1 MIRNIKKNIIFI
13 LNLLI
18 ICLFANIV
26 IRIMGLEEGNKVS
39 LSYFIDN
46 ILKSIYFISD
56 NGEKTMNFVRILTI
70 ISMYLVV
77 EINII
82 NYSCYLS
89 EGMKEIVRY
98 HSKSK
103 FDYLVKVLK
112 ISQKYVL
119 KNIIY
124 WMILISFIVFI
135 LNKFQ
140 IANFNDIVILVW
152 FLVINYVFT
161 SFIILVSNIP
171 LTTIILFVSKLF
183 IYNIFLGKEYYLLI
197 IIALILLVYLNI
209 TRKIGEKL
217 WKLGW
222 RK

>member
-1 MIRNIKKNIIFI
+1 
-13 LNLLI
+13 
-18 ICLFANIV
+18 
-26 IRIMGLEEGNKVS
+26 MGLEEGNKVS
-39 LSYFIDN
+39 ISYFIDN

-135 LNKFQ
+135 LNKVQ

-171 LTTIILFVSKLF
+171 LTIIILFVSKLF
-183 IYNIFLGKEYYLLI
+183 IYNIFLGKEYYLLMI
-197 IIALILLVYLNI
+197 MGLILIIYLNI

-217 WKLGW
+217 WKLG
-222 RK
+222 

>member
-1 MIRNIKKNIIFI
+1 MTRNIKKNIIFI

-18 ICLFANIV
+18 ICFFANIV

-39 LSYFIDN
+39 ISYFIDN

-135 LNKFQ
+135 LNKVQ

-197 IIALILLVYLNI
+197 IMGLILIIYLNI

-217 WKLGW
+217 WKLV
-222 RK
+222 

>member
-1 MIRNIKKNIIFI
+1 MTRNIKKNIIFI

-56 NGEKTMNFVRILTI
+56 DGEKAMNFVRILTI
-70 ISMYLVV
+70 ISMYLVI

-135 LNKFQ
+135 LNKVQ
-140 IANFNDIVILVW
+140 IANFNDTVILVW

-197 IIALILLVYLNI
+197 IIGLILIMYLNI
-209 TRKIGEKL
+209 NRKIGEKL
-217 WKLGW
+217 WKLG
-222 RK
+222 

>member
-1 MIRNIKKNIIFI
+1 MTRNIKKNIIFI

-18 ICLFANIV
+18 ICLFPNIV
-26 IRIMGLEEGNKVS
+26 IRTMGLEEGNKVS

-56 NGEKTMNFVRILTI
+56 DGEKAMNFVRILTI

-103 FDYLVKVLK
+103 FDYLVKLLK
-112 ISQKYVL
+112 VSQKYILQSICYWIVML
-119 KNIIY
+119 LFAIFII
-124 WMILISFIVFI
+124 
-135 LNKFQ
+135 NKVEVVS
-140 IANFNDIVILVW
+140 INDIIILVW
-152 FLVINYVFT
+152 FLFINYVFT

-197 IIALILLVYLNI
+197 IIGLILIIYLNI

-217 WKLGW
+217 WKLG
-222 RK
+222 

>member
-1 MIRNIKKNIIFI
+1 MTRNIKKNIIFI

-18 ICLFANIV
+18 ICFFANIV

-112 ISQKYVL
+112 ISQKYILQSICCWIVML
-119 KNIIY
+119 LFAIFII
-124 WMILISFIVFI
+124 
-135 LNKFQ
+135 NKVEVVS
-140 IANFNDIVILVW
+140 INDIIMLVW

-197 IIALILLVYLNI
+197 LILLILIIYLNI

-217 WKLGW
+217 WKLG
-222 RK
+222 

>member
-1 MIRNIKKNIIFI
+1 MKKQIIKIF
-13 LNLLI
+13 L
-18 ICLFANIV
+18 ICLNIYLIYFITNIV
-26 IRIMGLEEGNKVS
+26 IYTFGIEKENKVNV
-39 LSYFIDN
+39 SYFIN
-46 ILKSIYFISD
+46 NVKTLFMILE
-56 NGEKTMNFVRILTI
+56 NGETEINLIKI
-70 ISMYLVV
+70 IGVVSMYLVV

-103 FDYLVKVLK
+103 FDYLVKLLK
-112 ISQKYVL
+112 VSQKYILQSICYWIVML
-119 KNIIY
+119 LFAIFIINRVE
-124 WMILISFIVFI
+124 IVSI
-135 LNKFQ
+135 
-140 IANFNDIVILVW
+140 NDIIIFLW

-171 LTTIILFVSKLF
+171 LTTIILFISKLF

-197 IIALILLVYLNI
+197 IIVLILLVYLNI

-217 WKLGW
+217 WKLG
-222 RK
+222 

>member
-1 MIRNIKKNIIFI
+1 MRKQIIKIF
-13 LNLLI
+13 L
-18 ICLFANIV
+18 ICLHIYLIYFITNIV
-26 IRIMGLEEGNKVS
+26 IYTFGTEKENKVNV
-39 LSYFIDN
+39 SYFINN
-46 ILKSIYFISD
+46 IKTLFMILE
-56 NGEKTMNFVRILTI
+56 NGETEINLIKI
-70 ISMYLVV
+70 IGVVSMYLVV
-77 EINII
+77 EMNII
-82 NYSCYLS
+82 NYTCYLT

-112 ISQKYVL
+112 VSQKYILQSICFWIVML
-119 KNIIY
+119 LFAIFII
-124 WMILISFIVFI
+124 
-135 LNKFQ
+135 NKVEVVS
-140 IANFNDIVILVW
+140 INDIIIFLW
-152 FLVINYVFT
+152 FLLINYIFT

-217 WKLGW
+217 WKLG
-222 RK
+222 

>member
-1 MIRNIKKNIIFI
+1 MTRNIKKNIIFI

-26 IRIMGLEEGNKVS
+26 IRTMGLEEGNKVS

-103 FDYLVKVLK
+103 FDYLVKLLK
-112 ISQKYVL
+112 VSQKYIL
-119 KNIIY
+119 QSICYWII
-124 WMILISFIVFI
+124 MLLFAIFIINKVEVVSINDIIILI
-135 LNKFQ
+135 
-140 IANFNDIVILVW
+140 W

-217 WKLGW
+217 WKLG
-222 RK
+222 

>member
-1 MIRNIKKNIIFI
+1 MTRNIKKNIILI

-26 IRIMGLEEGNKVS
+26 IRTIGLEEGNKVS
-39 LSYFIDN
+39 VSYFIDN

-56 NGEKTMNFVRILTI
+56 DGEKAMNFVRILTI
-70 ISMYLVV
+70 ISMYLVI

-124 WMILISFIVFI
+124 WIILISFIVFV
-135 LNKFQ
+135 LNKVQ

-197 IIALILLVYLNI
+197 LILLILIIYLNI

-217 WKLGW
+217 WKLG
-222 RK
+222 

>member
-1 MIRNIKKNIIFI
+1 MTRNIKKNIIFI

-26 IRIMGLEEGNKVS
+26 IRTMGLEEGNKVS

-103 FDYLVKVLK
+103 FDYLVKLLK
-112 ISQKYVL
+112 VSQKYILQSICYWIVML
-119 KNIIY
+119 LFAIFII
-124 WMILISFIVFI
+124 
-135 LNKFQ
+135 NKVEVVS
-140 IANFNDIVILVW
+140 INDIIILVW
-152 FLVINYVFT
+152 FLFINYVFT

-217 WKLGW
+217 WKLG
-222 RK
+222 

>member
-1 MIRNIKKNIIFI
+1 MTRNIKKNIIFI

-26 IRIMGLEEGNKVS
+26 IRTMGLEEGNKVS

-103 FDYLVKVLK
+103 FDYLVKLLK
-112 ISQKYVL
+112 VSQKYILQSICYWIVML
-119 KNIIY
+119 LFAIFIINKVE
-124 WMILISFIVFI
+124 IVSI
-135 LNKFQ
+135 
-140 IANFNDIVILVW
+140 NDIIIFLW

-197 IIALILLVYLNI
+197 LILLILIIYLNI

-217 WKLGW
+217 WKLG
-222 RK
+222 

>member
-1 MIRNIKKNIIFI
+1 MKKQIIKIF
-13 LNLLI
+13 L
-18 ICLFANIV
+18 ICLNIYLIYFITNIV
-26 IRIMGLEEGNKVS
+26 IYTFGIEKENKVNV
-39 LSYFIDN
+39 SYFIN
-46 ILKSIYFISD
+46 NVKTLFMILE
-56 NGEKTMNFVRILTI
+56 NGETEINLIKI
-70 ISMYLVV
+70 IGVVSMYLVV

-103 FDYLVKVLK
+103 FDYLVKLLK
-112 ISQKYVL
+112 VSQKYILQSICYWIVML
-119 KNIIY
+119 LFVIFIINRVE
-124 WMILISFIVFI
+124 IVSI
-135 LNKFQ
+135 
-140 IANFNDIVILVW
+140 NDIIIFLW

-171 LTTIILFVSKLF
+171 LTTIILFISKLF

-197 IIALILLVYLNI
+197 IIVLILLVYLNI

-217 WKLGW
+217 WKLG
-222 RK
+222 

>member
-1 MIRNIKKNIIFI
+1 MTRNIKKNIILI

-56 NGEKTMNFVRILTI
+56 DGEKTMNFVRILTI
-70 ISMYLVV
+70 ISMYLVI

-112 ISQKYVL
+112 ISQKYILQSVCCW
-119 KNIIY
+119 II
-124 WMILISFIVFI
+124 MLLFAIFII
-135 LNKFQ
+135 NKVEVVSV
-140 IANFNDIVILVW
+140 NDITMIVW

-183 IYNIFLGKEYYLLI
+183 IYNIFLGKEYYLI
-197 IIALILLVYLNI
+197 MIMGLILLIYLNI
-209 TRKIGEKL
+209 NREIGEKL
-217 WKLGW
+217 WRLE
-222 RK
+222 

>member
-1 MIRNIKKNIIFI
+1 MTRNIKKNIIFI

-56 NGEKTMNFVRILTI
+56 DGEKTMNFVRILTI

-217 WKLGW
+217 WKLG
-222 RK
+222 

>member
-1 MIRNIKKNIIFI
+1 MTRNIKKNIIFI

-56 NGEKTMNFVRILTI
+56 DGEKAMNFVRILTI
-70 ISMYLVV
+70 ISMYLVI

-103 FDYLVKVLK
+103 FDYLVKLLK
-112 ISQKYVL
+112 VSQKYILQSICYWIVML
-119 KNIIY
+119 LFAIFIINRVE
-124 WMILISFIVFI
+124 IVSI
-135 LNKFQ
+135 
-140 IANFNDIVILVW
+140 NDIIIFLW

-197 IIALILLVYLNI
+197 IIVLILLVYLNI

-217 WKLGW
+217 WKLG
-222 RK
+222 

>member
-1 MIRNIKKNIIFI
+1 MSRNIKKNIILI

-26 IRIMGLEEGNKVS
+26 IRTMGIEEGNKVS
-39 LSYFIDN
+39 ISYFIDN

-56 NGEKTMNFVRILTI
+56 DGEKTMNFVRILTI
-70 ISMYLVV
+70 ISMYLVI

-82 NYSCYLS
+82 NYTCYLS

-112 ISQKYVL
+112 ISQKYLL
-119 KNIIY
+119 KNTIY
-124 WMILISFIVFI
+124 WIILISFIVFI
-135 LNKFQ
+135 LNKVQ
-140 IANFNDIVILVW
+140 IANFNDIIMLVW
-152 FLVINYVFT
+152 FLFINYVFT

-197 IIALILLVYLNI
+197 LILLILIIYLNI

-217 WKLGW
+217 WKLV
-222 RK
+222 

>member
-1 MIRNIKKNIIFI
+1 MTRNIKKNIILI

-26 IRIMGLEEGNKVS
+26 IRTIGLEEGNKVS

-56 NGEKTMNFVRILTI
+56 DGEKAMNFVRILTI
-70 ISMYLVV
+70 ISMYLVI

-89 EGMKEIVRY
+89 EGMKEIVKY

-112 ISQKYVL
+112 ISQKYIL
-119 KNIIY
+119 QSICCWII
-124 WMILISFIVFI
+124 MLLFAIFII
-135 LNKFQ
+135 NKVEVVS
-140 IANFNDIVILVW
+140 INDIIILVW
-152 FLVINYVFT
+152 FLFINYVFT

-197 IIALILLVYLNI
+197 LILLILIIYLNI

-217 WKLGW
+217 WKLG
-222 RK
+222 

>member
-1 MIRNIKKNIIFI
+1 MTRNIKKNIIFI

-39 LSYFIDN
+39 ISYFIDN
-46 ILKSIYFISD
+46 ILKSIYFISE
-56 NGEKTMNFVRILTI
+56 NGEKSMNFVRILTI

-124 WMILISFIVFI
+124 WIILISFIVFI
-135 LNKFQ
+135 LNKVQ

-197 IIALILLVYLNI
+197 LILLILIIYLNI

-217 WKLGW
+217 WKLV
-222 RK
+222 

>member
-1 MIRNIKKNIIFI
+1 MTRNIKKNIILI

-26 IRIMGLEEGNKVS
+26 IRTIGLEEGNKVS

-56 NGEKTMNFVRILTI
+56 DGEKAMNFVRILTI
-70 ISMYLVV
+70 ISMYLVI

-124 WMILISFIVFI
+124 WIILISFIVFI
-135 LNKFQ
+135 LNKVQ

-197 IIALILLVYLNI
+197 LILLILIIYLNI

-217 WKLGW
+217 WKLV
-222 RK
+222 

>member
-1 MIRNIKKNIIFI
+1 MTRNIKKNIIFI

-26 IRIMGLEEGNKVS
+26 IRTMGLEEGNKVS

-103 FDYLVKVLK
+103 FDYLVKLLK
-112 ISQKYVL
+112 VSQKYILQSICYWIVML
-119 KNIIY
+119 LFAIFII
-124 WMILISFIVFI
+124 
-135 LNKFQ
+135 NKVEVVS
-140 IANFNDIVILVW
+140 INDIIILVW
-152 FLVINYVFT
+152 FLFINYVFT

-171 LTTIILFVSKLF
+171 LTTILLFVSKLF

-197 IIALILLVYLNI
+197 IIVLILIIYLNI

-217 WKLGW
+217 WKLG
-222 RK
+222 

>member
-1 MIRNIKKNIIFI
+1 MTRNIKKNIIFI

-39 LSYFIDN
+39 ISYFIDN

-119 KNIIY
+119 KNTIY
-124 WMILISFIVFI
+124 WIILISFIVFI
-135 LNKFQ
+135 LNKVQ
-140 IANFNDIVILVW
+140 IVNFNDIVILVW
-152 FLVINYVFT
+152 FLFINYVFT

-197 IIALILLVYLNI
+197 LILLILIIYLNI

-217 WKLGW
+217 WKLG
-222 RK
+222 

>member
-1 MIRNIKKNIIFI
+1 MARNIKKNIIFI

-39 LSYFIDN
+39 ISYFIDN

-56 NGEKTMNFVRILTI
+56 DGEKAMNFVRILTI
-70 ISMYLVV
+70 ISMYLVI

-89 EGMKEIVRY
+89 EGMKEIVKY

-112 ISQKYVL
+112 ISQKYILQSICCWIVML
-119 KNIIY
+119 LFAIFII
-124 WMILISFIVFI
+124 
-135 LNKFQ
+135 NKVEVVS
-140 IANFNDIVILVW
+140 INDIIMIVW
-152 FLVINYVFT
+152 FLLINYVFT

-197 IIALILLVYLNI
+197 IIVLILIIYLNI

-217 WKLGW
+217 WKLG
-222 RK
+222 

>member
-1 MIRNIKKNIIFI
+1 MKKRIIKIF
-13 LNLLI
+13 L
-18 ICLFANIV
+18 ICLHIYLIYFITNIV
-26 IRIMGLEEGNKVS
+26 IYTFGIEKENKVNV
-39 LSYFIDN
+39 SYFIN
-46 ILKSIYFISD
+46 NVKTLFMILE
-56 NGEKTMNFVRILTI
+56 NGETEINLIKI
-70 ISMYLVV
+70 IAVVSMYLVV

-82 NYSCYLS
+82 NYTCYLS

-98 HSKSK
+98 YSKSK
-103 FDYLVKVLK
+103 FDYLVKLLK
-112 ISQKYVL
+112 VSQKYILQSICYWIVML
-119 KNIIY
+119 LFAIFII
-124 WMILISFIVFI
+124 
-135 LNKFQ
+135 NKVEVVS
-140 IANFNDIVILVW
+140 INDIIIFLW

-217 WKLGW
+217 WKLG
-222 RK
+222 

>member
-1 MIRNIKKNIIFI
+1 MTRNIKKNIILI

-26 IRIMGLEEGNKVS
+26 IRTIGLEEGNKVS

-56 NGEKTMNFVRILTI
+56 DGEKAMNFVRILTI
-70 ISMYLVV
+70 ISMYLVI

-124 WMILISFIVFI
+124 WIILISFIVFV
-135 LNKFQ
+135 LNKVQ

-197 IIALILLVYLNI
+197 LILLILIIYLNI
-209 TRKIGEKL
+209 NRKIGEKL
-217 WKLGW
+217 WKLG
-222 RK
+222 

>member
-1 MIRNIKKNIIFI
+1 MKKQIIKVF
-13 LNLLI
+13 L
-18 ICLFANIV
+18 ICLHIYLIYFITNIV
-26 IRIMGLEEGNKVS
+26 IYTFGIEKENKVNV
-39 LSYFIDN
+39 SYFINN
-46 ILKSIYFISD
+46 IKTLFMILE
-56 NGEKTMNFVRILTI
+56 NGETEINLLKI
-70 ISMYLVV
+70 IGVVSMYLVV

-82 NYSCYLS
+82 NYICYLS
-89 EGMKEIVRY
+89 DGMKEIIRY

-112 ISQKYVL
+112 VSQKYILQSICCWIVML
-119 KNIIY
+119 LFAIFIINKVEV
-124 WMILISFIVFI
+124 ISI
-135 LNKFQ
+135 
-140 IANFNDIVILVW
+140 NDIIMIVW
-152 FLVINYVFT
+152 FLLINYVFT

-217 WKLGW
+217 WKLG
-222 RK
+222 

>member
-1 MIRNIKKNIIFI
+1 MTRNIKKNIIFI

-26 IRIMGLEEGNKVS
+26 IRTMGLEEGNKVS

-119 KNIIY
+119 QSVCCWII
-124 WMILISFIVFI
+124 MLLFAIFVI
-135 LNKFQ
+135 NKVEVVS
-140 IANFNDIVILVW
+140 INDIIMLIW

-217 WKLGW
+217 WKLG
-222 RK
+222 

>member
-1 MIRNIKKNIIFI
+1 MKKQIIKIF
-13 LNLLI
+13 L
-18 ICLFANIV
+18 ICLHIYLIYFITNIV
-26 IRIMGLEEGNKVS
+26 IYTFGIEKENKVNV
-39 LSYFIDN
+39 SYFINN
-46 ILKSIYFISD
+46 IKTLFMILE
-56 NGEKTMNFVRILTI
+56 NGEIEINLLKIIGV

-77 EINII
+77 EMNII
-82 NYSCYLS
+82 NYTCYLT

-124 WMILISFIVFI
+124 WIILISFIVFV
-135 LNKFQ
+135 LNKVQ

-197 IIALILLVYLNI
+197 IIVLILLVYLNI

-217 WKLGW
+217 WKLG
-222 RK
+222 

>member
-1 MIRNIKKNIIFI
+1 MKKQIIKVF
-13 LNLLI
+13 L
-18 ICLFANIV
+18 ICLHIYLIYFITNIV
-26 IRIMGLEEGNKVS
+26 IYTFGIEKENKVNV
-39 LSYFIDN
+39 SYFINN
-46 ILKSIYFISD
+46 IKTLFMILE
-56 NGEKTMNFVRILTI
+56 NGEIEINLLKIIGV

-103 FDYLVKVLK
+103 FDYLVKLLK
-112 ISQKYVL
+112 VSQKYILQSICYWIVML
-119 KNIIY
+119 LFAIFII
-124 WMILISFIVFI
+124 
-135 LNKFQ
+135 NKVEVVS
-140 IANFNDIVILVW
+140 INDIIILVW
-152 FLVINYVFT
+152 FLLINYIFT
-161 SFIILVSNIP
+161 SFIILISNIP

-197 IIALILLVYLNI
+197 IIALILIIYLNI

-217 WKLGW
+217 WKLG
-222 RK
+222 

>member
-1 MIRNIKKNIIFI
+1 MTRNIKKNIILI

-26 IRIMGLEEGNKVS
+26 IRTIGLEEGNKVS

-56 NGEKTMNFVRILTI
+56 DGEKAMNFVRILTI
-70 ISMYLVV
+70 ISMYLVI

-124 WMILISFIVFI
+124 WIILISFIVFV
-135 LNKFQ
+135 LNKVQ

-197 IIALILLVYLNI
+197 IIALILIIYLNI

-217 WKLGW
+217 WELG
-222 RK
+222 

>member
-1 MIRNIKKNIIFI
+1 MTRNIKKNIIFI

-26 IRIMGLEEGNKVS
+26 IRTMGLEEGNKVS

-103 FDYLVKVLK
+103 FDYLVKLLK
-112 ISQKYVL
+112 VSQKYILQSICYWIVML
-119 KNIIY
+119 LFAIFII
-124 WMILISFIVFI
+124 
-135 LNKFQ
+135 NKVEVVS
-140 IANFNDIVILVW
+140 INDIIILVW
-152 FLVINYVFT
+152 FLFINYVFT

-197 IIALILLVYLNI
+197 LILLILIIYLNI

-217 WKLGW
+217 WKLG
-222 RK
+222 

>member
-1 MIRNIKKNIIFI
+1 MTRNIKKNIIFI

-56 NGEKTMNFVRILTI
+56 DGEKAMNFVRILTI
-70 ISMYLVV
+70 ISMYLVI

-119 KNIIY
+119 KNTIY
-124 WMILISFIVFI
+124 WIILISFIVFI
-135 LNKFQ
+135 LNKVQ
-140 IANFNDIVILVW
+140 IVNFNDIVILVW
-152 FLVINYVFT
+152 FLVINYIFT

-197 IIALILLVYLNI
+197 LILLILIIYLNI

-217 WKLGW
+217 WKLG
-222 RK
+222 